1 MVYIEISNINGTPP
15 FQIYL
20 CDYGG
25 NNCSLVQTEYDPVY
39 LPVIVYLPSVLIGS
53 SQVMCKI
60 VDGDGCETFQIL
72 VCPTPTP
79 TPTMTVTPTSTPTPT
94 PTPSTT

>member
-1 MVYIEISNINGTPP
+1 MAYIQISNIDGTPP

-39 LPVIVYLPSVLIGS
+39 WPVIVYLPSSLIGS
-53 SQVMCKI
+53 SQVMCKVI
-60 VDGDGCETFQIL
+60 DGNSCETFNIL